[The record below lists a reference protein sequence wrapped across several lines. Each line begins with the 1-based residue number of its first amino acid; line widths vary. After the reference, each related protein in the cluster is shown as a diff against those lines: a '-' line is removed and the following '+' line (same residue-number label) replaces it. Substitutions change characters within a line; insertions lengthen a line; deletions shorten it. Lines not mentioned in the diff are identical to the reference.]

1 MDHNATEA
9 VTPDPTVEAGNR
21 RRIIRSAGI
30 MSVMTSLSRIFGL
43 IRDMLQAVLMGTGT
57 SMDAYRVGSLIP
69 NLLRRLLGE
78 GAMTAAFI
86 PTIAEVES
94 TGDKEKLWR
103 FVSTFFCT
111 FSLILLIIAALG
123 IAFSPYIVNLFLAE
137 GGFELVPGK
146 VELTIALNRIIF
158 PYIALISIAAILM
171 AVLNSLGSFGP
182 SAFTPVLFNL
192 ALIVCGWSFASMFTS
207 PAYGFAIGFLIGGAA
222 QVLFQVPFLKKY
234 GVKFSFRVSF
244 SDPYVRK
251 VFRLM
256 VPGLFAVGI
265 TQINILITTNIQTG
279 LQEGA
284 TSGIYYAN
292 RLTELAQGIFA
303 VSIATVILPLLSRQA
318 EARDF
323 AGMKSTIGYSIRMV
337 AFITIPA
344 AVGLIVLNRPIVS
357 ILFERGR
364 FDAES
369 IALTAGPLIYFS
381 AGLLFFSM
389 IRILAPAYYA
399 LKQMKI
405 PVLVSSL
412 DMAVNVTLAIILS
425 QYMGNAGIA
434 LALTCGAAVNVT
446 VLLLI
451 FVIRH
456 GGLDFSSIFKGIALI
471 AIAAAAM
478 GIVCWLLMQ
487 ATGLEIMR
495 NGWLKISITLGI
507 IAAGMVVYFVAGK
520 MMRMQELEDVWSII
534 RGRKPRPKVSSE

>member
-1 MDHNATEA
+1 MDNNMTESTGLEQA
-9 VTPDPTVEAGNR
+9 NEAKSRHG
-21 RRIIRSAGI
+21 IIRSAGI
-30 MSVMTSLSRIFGL
+30 MSVMTAMSRIFGL
-43 IRDMLQAVLMGTGT
+43 IRDIMQAILMGTGT

-78 GAMTAAFI
+78 GAMTAALI
-86 PTIAEVES
+86 PTIAEVENS
-94 TGDKEKLWR
+94 GNKERLWR
-103 FVSTFFCT
+103 FISTFFCT
-111 FSLILLIIAALG
+111 FSLILLIVAALG
-123 IAFSPYIVNLFLAE
+123 IIFSPFIVNLFLAK
-137 GGFELVPGK
+137 GGFDLVPGK

-158 PYIALISIAAILM
+158 PYIALISISAILM

-182 SAFTPVLFNL
+182 PAFTPVLFNL
-192 ALIVCGWSFASMFTS
+192 ALIVCGWSFASMFIS
-207 PAYGFAIGFLIGGAA
+207 PAYGFAIGFLLGGAA
-222 QVLFQVPFLKKY
+222 QILFQLPFLKKY
-234 GVKFSFRVSF
+234 GVKFSFRISF
-244 SDPYVRK
+244 TDPYVRK

-303 VSIATVILPLLSRQA
+303 ISIATVILPLLSRQA
-318 EARDF
+318 ERRDF

-344 AVGLIVLNRPIVS
+344 AVGLIVLNRPIIS

-364 FDAES
+364 FDNTS
-369 IALTAGPLIYFS
+369 LALTSGPLIYFS
-381 AGLLFFSM
+381 VGLLFFSM
-389 IRILAPAYYA
+389 IKILAPAYYA

-405 PVLVSSL
+405 PVMVSAL
-412 DMAVNVTLAIILS
+412 DMSVNVTLAIILS
-425 QYMGNAGIA
+425 KYMGNAGIA

-451 FVIRH
+451 FMFLH
-456 GGLDFSSIFKGIALI
+456 GGLDFSSIFRGIALI

-478 GIVCWLLMQ
+478 GSVCWVLLQ
-487 ATGLEIMR
+487 WTGLETMS
-495 NGWLKISITLGI
+495 NGWLKISVTLGI
-507 IAAGMVVYFVAGK
+507 IAAGMLVYFVIGRILK
-520 MMRMQELEDVWSII
+520 SQELEDVWAIV
-534 RGRKPRPKVSSE
+534 RRKKLHPIGDGE